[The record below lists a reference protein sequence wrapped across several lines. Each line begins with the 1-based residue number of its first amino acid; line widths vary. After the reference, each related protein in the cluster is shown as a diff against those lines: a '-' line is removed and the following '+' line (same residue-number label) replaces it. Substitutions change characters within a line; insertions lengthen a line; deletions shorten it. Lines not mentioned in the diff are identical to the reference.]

1 MSNSINRGG
10 VNLYYFSIPCD
21 FNIDTLEK
29 IHDLNKGHRKC
40 SVIETYGQITVGEL
54 ISSGR
59 MTPLLPRVSFESLI
73 EYVKYCEKYNI
84 NFNYTLNSSCLG
96 NMEFSQ
102 EGVQKI
108 MNFVLSLYDI
118 GVTTFTVALPS
129 IIEIIN
135 SLNIDIEIKASAICE
150 INSPDKA
157 IFFRNMGVK
166 RIVVD
171 PDITRKFNV
180 LQNIYNAVD
189 SQVEIIIN
197 NVCVKN
203 CAYKMFHY
211 NHEAHCND
219 DTQTIKNF
227 FFHRCAMQKA
237 FSPRNIIKLNFI
249 RPEDLHYYYE
259 SGIKHFKIQG
269 RHITDNDKL
278 IRTIKYYFD
287 EKYDGDL
294 MELITIFTPY
304 NAFQPQVDNKK
315 LEGFVDKI
323 YKNHSFCRDN
333 CDKCGYCMEYAKK
346 SMDIKRVEELN
357 RKSLEFYKNIDKY
370 LKA

>member
-1 MSNSINRGG
+1 
-10 VNLYYFSIPCD
+10 
-21 FNIDTLEK
+21 
-29 IHDLNKGHRKC
+29 
-40 SVIETYGQITVGEL
+40 
-54 ISSGR
+54 
-59 MTPLLPRVSFESLI
+59 
-73 EYVKYCEKYNI
+73 
-84 NFNYTLNSSCLG
+84 
-96 NMEFSQ
+96 
-102 EGVQKI
+102 
-108 MNFVLSLYDI
+108 
-118 GVTTFTVALPS
+118 
-129 IIEIIN
+129 
-135 SLNIDIEIKASAICE
+135 
-150 INSPDKA
+150 
-157 IFFRNMGVK
+157 
-166 RIVVD
+166 
-171 PDITRKFNV
+171 
-180 LQNIYNAVD
+180 
-189 SQVEIIIN
+189 
-197 NVCVKN
+197 
-203 CAYKMFHY
+203 
-211 NHEAHCND
+211 
-219 DTQTIKNF
+219 
-227 FFHRCAMQKA
+227 MQKA